1 MKHVIRLDLEVEA
14 EDQDMAGA
22 MVNQL
27 TEFAVDVIEPEHYQ
41 WRIAQVDDGLD
52 DPDLEKVMAQATMQG

>member
-14 EDQDMAGA
+14 EDQDAAGA

-27 TEFAVDVIEPEHYQ
+27 TEFAVEVIEPEHYQ

-52 DPDLEKVMAQATMQG
+52 DPDLEKMMSQAVMVG

>member
-14 EDQDMAGA
+14 EDQDAAGA

-27 TEFAVDVIEPEHYQ
+27 TEFAVEVIEPEHFQ
-41 WRIAQVDDGLD
+41 WRIAQVDDGID
-52 DPDLEKVMAQATMQG
+52 DADLEKVMAKATMQG